1 MVEAFIASEKVTS
14 TLVAGATPVAL
25 FAGATVVTVGGVVSP
40 VEGGGLAAL
49 LTPWLSRSKES
60 AKTIAVSTDVDVL
73 YVRNRANLLLELIP
87 IHPSL

>member
-1 MVEAFIASEKVTS
+1 MVEAFIASEKATS
-14 TLVAGATPVAL
+14 TLIAGATPVAL

-40 VEGGGLAAL
+40 VEGGLAAL

-60 AKTIAVSTDVDVL
+60 AKTIAVSTDVDIL

>member
-1 MVEAFIASEKVTS
+1 MLGVFVGVESGPSSKVRA
-14 TLVAGATPVAL
+14 TLPVDS
-25 FAGATVVTVGGVVSP
+25 GGGVVP

-60 AKTIAVSTDVDVL
+60 AKTIAVSTVSTVVDVL